1 MKNDVLV
8 SVAGVQLS
16 LEGEKPV
23 EIISKGKYYK
33 RKNKIYI
40 KYDEVSEDND
50 VSECRI
56 VVSDNCVEITKKG
69 AITSCMVF
77 EKDNNCMS
85 TYGTPFG
92 NLMVGIT
99 TNELIILEGED
110 SLNIKISYMLDVN
123 YSFVSECSVDIKV
136 FSVAV

>member
-1 MKNDVLV
+1 
-8 SVAGVQLS
+8 
-16 LEGEKPV
+16 
-23 EIISKGKYYK
+23 
-33 RKNKIYI
+33 
-40 KYDEVSEDND
+40 
-50 VSECRI
+50 
-56 VVSDNCVEITKKG
+56 
-69 AITSCMVF
+69 
-77 EKDNNCMS
+77 MS

-136 FSVAV
+136 FSDAV